1 MLWTVKRTVWKGRPV
16 QYVRAL
22 SFMFIAIVLFTMPYQ
37 NQVNLHGGQF
47 KLGSSVVKEAVN
59 GMRVLCDLSHKR

>member
-1 MLWTVKRTVWKGRPV
+1 
-16 QYVRAL
+16 
-22 SFMFIAIVLFTMPYQ
+22 MFIAIVLFTMPYQ